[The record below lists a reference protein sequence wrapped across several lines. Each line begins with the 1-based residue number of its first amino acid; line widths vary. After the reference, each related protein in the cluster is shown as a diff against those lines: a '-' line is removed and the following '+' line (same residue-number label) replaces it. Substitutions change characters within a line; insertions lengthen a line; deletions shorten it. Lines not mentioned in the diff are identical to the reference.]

1 MSDLL
6 IQRMIL
12 NVRDWLK
19 NGCDPAYAVL
29 ELESIAA
36 RMNADQPA
44 RAIIQQAKECGC
56 SICDACVAASQ
67 PSDAR
72 AEVWRKAHQDHC
84 TMGSGCPYRDE
95 AWVESLVRAADQQS
109 EAPVGVCDCDMPA
122 PATPGDGDVPW
133 CYTCGGNLTADN
145 PSAERQD

>member
-6 IQRMIL
+6 LHRMIL

-19 NGCDPAYAVL
+19 NGCDPAYAAL
-29 ELESIAA
+29 ELEAIAA
-36 RMNADQPA
+36 RIQAD
-44 RAIIQQAKECGC
+44 
-56 SICDACVAASQ
+56 Q

>member
-95 AWVESLVRAADQQS
+95 AWVESLVRAADQQDVQYC
-109 EAPVGVCDCDMPA
+109 ECKWPVHRDPA
-122 PATPGDGDVPW
+122 GSSLPW
-133 CYTCGGNLTADN
+133 CNICGFDIQPDKT
-145 PSAERQD
+145 

>member
-6 IQRMIL
+6 LHRMIL

-19 NGCDPAYAVL
+19 NGCDPAYAAL
-29 ELESIAA
+29 ELEAIAA
-36 RMNADQPA
+36 RIQAD
-44 RAIIQQAKECGC
+44 
-56 SICDACVAASQ
+56 Q

-95 AWVESLVRAADQQS
+95 AWVESLVRAADQQDVQYC
-109 EAPVGVCDCDMPA
+109 ECKWPVPREPA
-122 PATPGDGDVPW
+122 GSSLPW
-133 CYTCGGNLTADN
+133 CNTCGFDIQPDKT
-145 PSAERQD
+145 